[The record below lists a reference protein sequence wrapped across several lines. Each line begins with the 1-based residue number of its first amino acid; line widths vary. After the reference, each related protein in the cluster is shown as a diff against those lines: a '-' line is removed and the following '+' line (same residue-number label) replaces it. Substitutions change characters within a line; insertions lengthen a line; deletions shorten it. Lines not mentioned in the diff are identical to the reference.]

1 MFGKK
6 TKEIIELRLKNEQ
19 LAERIAGLE
28 AELSTLRERESAVLK
43 AITQAN
49 AAAERIE
56 RDAGSESDRLIA
68 SATKAVQDAAK
79 RANDILAQADD
90 EAATIKKDADDYSE
104 NLRLDANVFAE
115 RTIFAS
121 QQEVKKRKDVV
132 YRLGDMLRKT
142 SEYLDEQ
149 TAAFKTMLDSVID
162 DSEREANELCRE
174 VEKCACSCEDCA
186 EPCSLH
192 KDSSREEEAAESA
205 EAAKS
210 AEAAEADAAP
220 EGLPEDYSTPAELM
234 KSIYLIEKRDIPQE
248 AVSPAPA
255 ELPGGEE
262 LRGAVSQIAASD

>member
-6 TKEIIELRLKNEQ
+6 TKEIIELRVKNEE
-19 LAERIAGLE
+19 LTRRIAGLE
-28 AELSTLRERESAVLK
+28 AELSKLREREGAVLK

-68 SATKAVQDAAK
+68 SATKTVQDAAK

-132 YRLGDMLRKT
+132 YKLGDMLRKT
-142 SEYLDEQ
+142 SDYLDEQ

-192 KDSSREEEAAESA
+192 KDSEKAP
-205 EAAKS
+205 
-210 AEAAEADAAP
+210 EAAEAPEAETAP
-220 EGLPEDYSTPAELM
+220 EALPEDYATPAELM

-248 AVSPAPA
+248 AVSPAA
-255 ELPGGEE
+255 ADLPGGEE
-262 LRGAVSQIAASD
+262 LRDAVSEIAASD

>member
-28 AELSTLRERESAVLK
+28 AELSGLRERESAVLK

-68 SATKAVQDAAK
+68 SATKTVQDAAK

-149 TAAFKTMLDSVID
+149 TAAFKTMLDSVIE

-192 KDSSREEEAAESA
+192 KDSSREEEAAE
-205 EAAKS
+205 S

-262 LRGAVSQIAASD
+262 LRDAVSQIAASD